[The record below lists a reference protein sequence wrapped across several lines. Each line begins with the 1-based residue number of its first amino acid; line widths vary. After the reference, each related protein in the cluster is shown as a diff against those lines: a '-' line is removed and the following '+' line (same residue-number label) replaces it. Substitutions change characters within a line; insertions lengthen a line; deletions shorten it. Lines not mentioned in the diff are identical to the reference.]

1 MANDD
6 PYQVGTRPK
15 IYDVGTR
22 LAVSY
27 YYLACE

>member
-27 YYLACE
+27 YLACE